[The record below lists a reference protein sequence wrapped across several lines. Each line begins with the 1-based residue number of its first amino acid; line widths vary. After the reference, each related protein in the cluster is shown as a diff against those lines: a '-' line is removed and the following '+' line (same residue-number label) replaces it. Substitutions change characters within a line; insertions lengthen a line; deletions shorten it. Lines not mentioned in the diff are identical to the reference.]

1 MLKYHNV
8 SVKICLTIFILLL
21 LCCQASA
28 FENFKVAVYS
38 RAYET
43 RQMADLNRLRQ
54 WWENISNQVHI
65 DKIYLETYRD
75 TGILVDGETLE
86 IAKKFFND
94 RGVETAGGITYTLSE
109 LNRFQTFCYSNPVQ
123 RKTVQQIAEFTAKY
137 FDEFI
142 LDDFFFTNCKCEY
155 CIAGKGDKSWTQYRL
170 ELMADAAQNL
180 VVGPAKKVNP
190 NVKVIIKYPNW
201 YDHFQGLGFN
211 LEKEPA
217 IFDGLYTG
225 TETRDPSSS
234 QHLQQYLGYL
244 IFRYF
249 DNIKPGANM
258 GGWVD
263 TGSANPL
270 DRYAEQ
276 LWLTLFAKAP
286 EITLF
291 NTQQIQMNLRG
302 YNSSWAGQGT
312 SFDYNEMIQPIELP
326 DGTTMRRNTYAGAAG
341 YTFDKVDKFLGKLGN
356 PIGVKSYKPF
366 HSSGEDFLQ
375 DYFGMIGIPMD
386 IVPEFPTD
394 ANMIFLTQQAAADPD
409 IVEKIKGQLMQ
420 GKSVTITS
428 GFLHAMQGK
437 GIENIAELQYTD
449 RKAIVRDFGGGGFG
463 GMRGGGANQAT
474 DDIVIPQIV
483 YYTNDSWEELAAR
496 DGTSGWPMIISS
508 SYANG
513 TMYTFTIPEDFI
525 DLYNLPSSVLSR
537 FRSYLTSGMP
547 VSIDAPGMVSLF
559 VYDNDTCIV
568 ESFRDEPVDVT
579 VTAAKQVSGLRD
591 LQTDELIGSGGGRGG
606 MRRGS
611 AGGMGGFRG
620 SGGRRSSGIAR
631 TSFNVKIK
639 PHSYRVF
646 KYE

>member
-1 MLKYHNV
+1 MLKNRSV
-8 SVKICLTIFILLL
+8 SVEICFLILVLSL
-21 LCCQASA
+21 LCGQARA
-28 FENFKVAVYS
+28 FENTTLRSTSFKVAVYS

-43 RQMADLNRLRQ
+43 RQMADLNRLQ
-54 WWENISNQVHI
+54 AWWDNISKQVHI

-75 TGILVDGETLE
+75 TGNLVDGQTLE

-109 LNRFQTFCYSNPVQ
+109 SNRFQTFCYSNPEQ
-123 RKTVQQIAEFTAKY
+123 RKTVQQIAEHTAKY
-137 FDEFI
+137 FDEII
-142 LDDFFFTNCKCEY
+142 LDDFFFINCKCEF

-180 VVGPAKKVNP
+180 VVGPAKKINP

-249 DNIKPGANM
+249 ENLKPGANM

-263 TGSANPL
+263 TGGANPL

-291 NTQQIQMNLRG
+291 NTQQIQMGLRG
-302 YNSSWAGQGT
+302 YNTPWAGQGT
-312 SFDYNEMIQPIELP
+312 SFDYNEMMQPIELP
-326 DGTTMRRNTYAGAAG
+326 DGTTVQRNTYAGAAG

-356 PIGVKSYKPF
+356 PMGVKSYKPF
-366 HSSGEDFLQ
+366 HSTGEDFLQ

-386 IVPEFPTD
+386 IVSEFPTD
-394 ANMIFLTQQAAADPD
+394 ANMILLTQQAAADPD
-409 IVEKIKGQLMQ
+409 ILEKIKGQLMN

-449 RKAIVRDFGGGGFG
+449 RKAIVRDFGG
-463 GMRGGGANQAT
+463 MRGGAANQAT

-483 YYTNDSWEELAAR
+483 FYTNDSWEELAAR
-496 DGTSGWPMIISS
+496 DGTNGWPMIISS

-525 DLYNLPSSVLSR
+525 DLYNLPNSVLSR
-537 FRSYLTSGMP
+537 FRSYLTAGMP

-579 VTAAKQVSGLRD
+579 VTVAKQVSGLRD
-591 LQTDELIGSGGGRGG
+591 LQTDELVTSGGARGG
-606 MRRGS
+606 TRRGF
-611 AGGMGGFRG
+611 GMGGFRG
-620 SGGRRSSGIAR
+620 FGGRRGGGMAR
-631 TSFNVKIK
+631 TSFNVTIK